1 MLGAGFFLS
10 SFDPSH
16 GFILSRSTAR
26 ELEIDVEVQD
36 MSSYAHIIV
45 AVSDQGV
52 ANITLNRPDKR
63 NAFNSDMIAELHAA
77 FETLAQDRA
86 VRFVTIRGEGK
97 SFSAGAD
104 LDWMKAAASYTQAE
118 NEADARALAEML
130 RALYEM
136 PQPTL
141 ALVHGAAMGGGAG
154 LVAACDLGVAMKD
167 TKFKFSEVRLGLTP
181 ATISPFVIEAI
192 GARWA
197 KALFVTAE
205 GFDAP
210 YAEKMGLIQYTV
222 TSDDELQMM
231 SDYLRDLV
239 LGAAPGAVADSKRLV
254 QDVAGQPID
263 KALGEETAK
272 RIAMRRSSDEGRE
285 GLSAFLEKR
294 KPNWMV

>member
-1 MLGAGFFLS
+1 MGPF
-10 SFDPSH
+10 
-16 GFILSRSTAR
+16 
-26 ELEIDVEVQD
+26 
-36 MSSYAHIIV
+36 AHIEV
-45 AVSDQGV
+45 LARDNGV
-52 ANITLNRPDKR
+52 ATIELNRPDKR
-63 NAFNSDMIAELHAA
+63 NAFNSAMIGELHSV
-77 FETLAQDRA
+77 FTKLAGDKS
-86 VRFVTIRGEGK
+86 VRFVIIRGAGK

-104 LDWMKAAASYTQAE
+104 LDWMKAAASYTQEE

-154 LVAACDLGVAMKD
+154 LVAACDLGVAMAD

-222 TSDDELQMM
+222 TSEDDLMM
-231 SDYLRDLV
+231 MADYLRDLV
-239 LGAAPGAVADSKRLV
+239 LGAAPEAVADAKRLV
-254 QDVAGQPID
+254 HDVAGRPID
-263 KALGEETAK
+263 QALGEETAR
-272 RIAMRRSSDEGRE
+272 RIAARRASDEGRE

-294 KPNWMV
+294 KPGWAD

>member
-1 MLGAGFFLS
+1 MDTFT
-10 SFDPSH
+10 H
-16 GFILSRSTAR
+16 
-26 ELEIDVEVQD
+26 IDFAATD
-36 MSSYAHIIV
+36 
-45 AVSDQGV
+45 DGV
-52 ANITLNRPDKR
+52 ATITLNRPDKR
-63 NAFNSDMIAELHAA
+63 NAFNSEMIGELHAA
-77 FETLAQDRA
+77 FDGLAKDA
-86 VRFVTIRGEGK
+86 STRFVVIRGAGK

-104 LDWMKAAASYTQAE
+104 LDWMKAAASYTQEE

-130 RALYEM
+130 RALYEL

-167 TKFKFSEVRLGLTP
+167 TTFKFSEVRLGLTP

-222 TSDDELQMM
+222 TSEDDLQMM
-231 SDYLRDLV
+231 ADYLRDLV
-239 LGAAPGAVADSKRLV
+239 LGGAPGAVADSKTLV
-254 QDVAGQPID
+254 HDVAGQPIN

-272 RIAMRRSSDEGRE
+272 RIAARRASVEGRE

-294 KPNWMV
+294 KPDWTS

>member
-1 MLGAGFFLS
+1 MG
-10 SFDPSH
+10 SFEH
-16 GFILSRSTAR
+16 I
-26 ELEIDVEVQD
+26 EVSANMD
-36 MSSYAHIIV
+36 GYIV
-45 AVSDQGV
+45 
-52 ANITLNRPDKR
+52 ITLNRPDKR
-63 NAFNSDMIAELHAA
+63 NAFNSKMISELHAA
-77 FETLAQDRA
+77 FSEISRDQS
-86 VRFVTIRGEGK
+86 VRFVAIRGAGK
-97 SFSAGAD
+97 TFSAGAD
-104 LDWMKAAASYTQAE
+104 LDWMKAAASYTQEE

-154 LVAACDLGVAMKD
+154 LVAACDLGVAMTD

-205 GFDAP
+205 GFDAL
-210 YAEKMGLIQYTV
+210 YAEKLGLIQYTV
-222 TSDDELQMM
+222 TSTDDLEMM
-231 SDYLRDLV
+231 AHYLRDLV

-254 QDVAGQPID
+254 HDVAGKPID
-263 KALGEETAK
+263 QALGEETAR
-272 RIAMRRSSDEGRE
+272 RIAARRASAEGRQ

-294 KPNWMV
+294 KPDWSV

>member
-1 MLGAGFFLS
+1 MGPFAN
-10 SFDPSH
+10 
-16 GFILSRSTAR
+16 
-26 ELEIDVEVQD
+26 IDV
-36 MSSYAHIIV
+36 SATGNG
-45 AVSDQGV
+45 AVV
-52 ANITLNRPDKR
+52 ITLNRPDKR
-63 NAFNSDMIAELHAA
+63 NAFNSEMIGELHTVFVALSA
-77 FETLAQDRA
+77 DQS
-86 VRFVTIRGEGK
+86 VRFVTIKGAGK

-104 LDWMKAAASYTQAE
+104 LDWMKAAASYTQDE

-141 ALVHGAAMGGGAG
+141 ALVHGASMGGGAG

-197 KALFVTAE
+197 KALFITAE
-205 GFDAP
+205 RFDAP

-222 TSDDELQMM
+222 TSEDDLDMM
-231 SDYLRDLV
+231 ADYLRDLV
-239 LGAAPGAVADSKRLV
+239 LVAAPGAVADSKRLV
-254 QDVAGQPID
+254 RDVAGMPID
-263 KALGEETAK
+263 QALGDETAR
-272 RIAMRRSSDEGRE
+272 RIAARRASTEGRE

-294 KPNWMV
+294 KPDWAT